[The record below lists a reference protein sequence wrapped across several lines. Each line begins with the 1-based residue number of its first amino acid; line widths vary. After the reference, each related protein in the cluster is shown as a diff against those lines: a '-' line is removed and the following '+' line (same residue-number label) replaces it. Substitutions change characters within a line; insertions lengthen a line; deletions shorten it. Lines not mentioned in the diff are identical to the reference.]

1 MDNYESISYNK
12 NLLTGEEI
20 QEKKIKKDTGVKG
33 KVTVSLFDAKTGEK
47 IQEAYTE
54 NLIPELFFRD
64 AFISAFAGG
73 IMGVGQTRTSNAYNW
88 FNYLY
93 LTDSDRPESAGEQRV
108 MGNVI
113 GYAHRNNAYSGSD
126 PLQGSVNKAETKFE
140 VTDSKLR
147 LNFVFDFPTN
157 ACNGTIE
164 SVYFCEA
171 VPDDKDCVYS
181 AAQITGRENGD
192 NDYSIFN
199 TTNPRRFYAAYIAF
213 TYARC
218 VNFISP
224 TKGYMV
230 LDATNTTITQS
241 TYLQFPDSLKGH
253 IVYIPFDV
261 NTNDILLWDQAVKLL
276 NAAGNPLVAVPTD
289 PVKKFDGLEFACPY
303 TTDDTV
309 IIGYVQYYN
318 SPNYYMRIYKW
329 TKVGVLLTQTDIC
342 FSTDYKDEYNTN
354 INKVYI
360 GGNVIYLDGTIDILG
375 YYTRTDAATNETIYT
390 SKWLR
395 LNSAGQL
402 LSTLNIKPKLG
413 NSTWFATK
421 GMDSGNI
428 ERRARIYDFR
438 RGKTKVYLNY
448 TGVQGGSSFWQC
460 ISPDGNLVE
469 PLRKAFGYKSGYGSY
484 CYIHNILGTD
494 RWLERYNYYYS
505 GNSMGF
511 WLNNLL
517 TSRPIGTHTRLTQTV
532 EKTEA
537 NTMKVQYMFEID
549 LLTFGEDYY

>member
-1 MDNYESISYNK
+1 LDNYESISYNK
-12 NLLTGEEI
+12 NFLTGEEAY
-20 QEKKIKKDTGVKG
+20 EKKIKKNTGVKG
-33 KVTVSLFDAKTGEK
+33 KVTISLFDAKTGNK
-47 IQEAYTE
+47 TQEAYSE

-64 AFISAFAGG
+64 AFITSFVGG
-73 IMGVGQTRTSNAYNW
+73 IMGSGQSRYTNAYNW

-93 LTDSDRPESAGEQRV
+93 LTDSDKPENASEQRV

-113 GYAHRNNAYSGSD
+113 GYAHRNNPYSGSD
-126 PLQGSVNKAETKFE
+126 PLQGSINRSETKLE
-140 VTDSKLR
+140 VTDSKIR

-171 VPDDKDCVYS
+171 PPDDKDYVYS
-181 AAQITGRENGD
+181 AAQIYGRENADD
-192 NDYSIFN
+192 NDYTIYN
-199 TTNPRRFYAAYIAF
+199 TTNPRRYYAAYIAF
-213 TYARC
+213 AYAKC
-218 VNFISP
+218 VNFTSP

-261 NTNDILLWDQAVKLL
+261 NINDILLWEQAVKLL
-276 NAAGNPLVAVPTD
+276 NASGNPLVAVPAD

-329 TKVGVLLTQTDIC
+329 SKVGVLLTQNDIC

-354 INKVYI
+354 INKVYVS
-360 GGNVIYLDGTIDILG
+360 GNSIYLDGTIDILG
-375 YYTRTDAATNETIYT
+375 YYTRTDAVTNETIYT

-402 LSTLNIKPKLG
+402 VSTLNIKPKLG

-438 RGKTKVYLNY
+438 RGKTKIYLYY

-460 ISPDGNLVE
+460 ISNDGNLVE
-469 PLRKAFGYKSGYGSY
+469 PLRKNFGYKPGYGDY
-484 CYIHNILGTD
+484 RTIHNILGTD
-494 RWLERYNYYYS
+494 RWVERYNYAYNNYVY
-505 GNSMGF
+505 F
-511 WLNNLL
+511 YINNLL

-537 NTMKVQYMFEID
+537 NTMKVQYMFEVD